1 MDFPSV
7 GFIRRRAVI
16 FDLDTVSRL
25 FHLLTPEPLHH
36 PTGSRFILAR
46 RHMLSDRGRQRPHV
60 GASATA

>member
-1 MDFPSV
+1 MDFPPV

-36 PTGSRFILAR
+36 PTDW
-46 RHMLSDRGRQRPHV
+46 DRQEAACGCRWWAAVAGEAHGP
-60 GASATA
+60 GPGE